1 MKTMKQFP
9 KELEQKVIEFYLAP
23 NTLQDTG

>member
-1 MKTMKQFP
+1 MRTMKQFP

-23 NTLQDTG
+23 NTLQDTA